1 MTFSS
6 LYLKP
11 KSILTL
17 LINHK
22 PENFA
27 QNSFCTDDKAEVAKV
42 FFPTGSSARVSLT
55 TQNFEDR
62 SDHSSDIV
70 KQIPQ
75 IFSSSFLC
83 FLSHRPRHGRK
94 IISPYLRTEIQL

>member
-1 MTFSS
+1 MNDFCQNHKWYMTFSS

-70 KQIPQ
+70 KQNVPN
-75 IFSSSFLC
+75 IF
-83 FLSHRPRHGRK
+83 
-94 IISPYLRTEIQL
+94 I

>member
-1 MTFSS
+1 MNDFCQNYKWYLTFSS
-6 LYLKP
+6 LYLKS

-27 QNSFCTDDKAEVAKV
+27 QTYYCTDDKAEVAKV

-70 KQIPQ
+70 KQNFSN
-75 IFSSSFLC
+75 IF
-83 FLSHRPRHGRK
+83 
-94 IISPYLRTEIQL
+94 I

>member
-1 MTFSS
+1 MANAILIFHFVFLNPS
-6 LYLKP
+6 L
-11 KSILTL
+11 
-17 LINHK
+17 NHK
-22 PENFA
+22 PENLA

-70 KQIPQ
+70 KQNFSD
-75 IFSSSFLC
+75 IF
-83 FLSHRPRHGRK
+83 
-94 IISPYLRTEIQL
+94 I

>member
-1 MTFSS
+1 MNYFCQNHKWYMTFSS
-6 LYLKP
+6 LFFKP

-22 PENFA
+22 PENLA

-70 KQIPQ
+70 KQNVPN
-75 IFSSSFLC
+75 IF
-83 FLSHRPRHGRK
+83 
-94 IISPYLRTEIQL
+94 I